1 MAELF
6 TQPPEVR
13 VAPRPAGS
21 DDASSQALSE
31 ALGSSMVLVRILL
44 VALLAAFV
52 FSCVFTVK
60 PNEVAIVLRFGQPR
74 GSGSDAVLK
83 QGLHWA
89 LPRPIDEI
97 VKIPIGE
104 SLVVRSTLAWY
115 QIDPALEATGKL
127 PDATASL
134 RPGVDGHVLTS
145 DGNLLHVRA
154 SMKYR
159 IADPLSYAFQFRDF
173 TNLLVN
179 ALNNSIYYS
188 SAHFTAESA
197 LYKEKSAFKD
207 AIRSRLEEV
216 LNRTGLKVTLE
227 PLDIEV
233 SAPLFVRDAFDE
245 VTKAEQA
252 RSTRIN
258 AAKGEAEE
266 IIRKARGEA
275 DAIRANGSVLS
286 NMLVQTVSAEAKF
299 FGDQLPAYRR
309 NPALFRE
316 RKRLEAFAE
325 VLNAGVND
333 KFFLPARTDG
343 QAREL
348 RIQLNREPQAPKKN

>member
-1 MAELF
+1 MADLF
-6 TQPPEVR
+6 SSSPNVQ

-21 DDASSQALSE
+21 DDASSQALAE
-31 ALGSSMVLVRILL
+31 ALSSSMVLLRVL
-44 VALLAAFV
+44 VFALVLAFV

-60 PNEVAIVLRFGQPR
+60 PNEAAIVLRFGRPR
-74 GSGSDAVLK
+74 GVGEEAVLK

-104 SLVVRSTLAWY
+104 SLVVRSSLAWY
-115 QIDPALEATGKL
+115 QVDPAQEIEGKL
-127 PDATASL
+127 PDATPSL

-154 SMKYR
+154 AMKYR

-173 TNLLVN
+173 TNLLAN
-179 ALNNSIYYS
+179 ALNNSIYYA
-188 SAHFTAESA
+188 SAHFSAEAA
-197 LYKEKSAFKD
+197 LYRQVEFKD
-207 AIRSRLEEV
+207 AIRARLEDV
-216 LNRTGLKVTLE
+216 LLRSQLKVTLE

-233 SAPLFVRDAFDE
+233 SAPLFVREAFDE

-258 AAKGEAEE
+258 AANGEADE
-266 IIRKARGEA
+266 IKRKARGEA
-275 DAIRANGSVLS
+275 DAIRANGNVMS
-286 NMLVQTVSAEAKF
+286 NMLVQTVSAEAKYF
-299 FGDQLPAYRR
+299 TDQLPSYRR

-316 RKRLEAFAE
+316 RKRLEVFSE
-325 VLNAGVND
+325 VFNSASND
-333 KFFLPARTDG
+333 KFFIPTRTDG
-343 QAREL
+343 QQREL
-348 RIQLNREPQAPKKN
+348 RVQLNREPQAPKKN

>member
-1 MAELF
+1 MADLF
-6 TQPPEVR
+6 STPPGPQIS
-13 VAPRPAGS
+13 PRPFGS
-21 DDASSQALSE
+21 DDASSQALAE
-31 ALGSSMVLVRILL
+31 ALSSSMLLVRLLLIALL
-44 VALLAAFV
+44 VAFV

-60 PNEVAIVLRFGQPR
+60 PNEAAIVLRFGAPR
-74 GSGSDAVLK
+74 GVGEEAVLH

-97 VKIPIGE
+97 VKVPVGE

-115 QIDPALEATGKL
+115 ELDPALEVAGKL
-127 PDATASL
+127 PEATSSL

-173 TNLLVN
+173 TNLLAN
-179 ALNNSIYYS
+179 ALNNSIYFA
-188 SAHFTAESA
+188 SAHFTAEGA
-197 LYKEKSAFKD
+197 LYKQVPEFKE
-207 AIRSRLEEV
+207 AVRARLEDV
-216 LNRTGLKVTLE
+216 LHRSNLKVTLE

-233 SAPLFVRDAFDE
+233 SAPLFVRNAFDD
-245 VTKAEQA
+245 VTKAEQS

-275 DAIRANGSVLS
+275 DAIRANGNVMS
-286 NMLVQTVSAEAKF
+286 NMLVQTVSAEAKYF
-299 FGDQLPAYRR
+299 KDQLPSYRS
-309 NPALFRE
+309 NPSLFRE
-316 RKRLEAFAE
+316 RKRLEVFSE
-325 VLNAGVND
+325 VFNAGVND

-348 RIQLNREPQAPKKN
+348 RVQLNREPLAPRKN